1 MLYRQFEMRVPARA
15 HVIAQL
21 QRRRFEQTL
30 YCSDGE
36 AGACHSAVAAK
47 QIGQT
52 LYCPGG
58 VGAQAFGTRT
68 MAVDAE
74 TLCWLPHGQVRDVKA
89 V

>member
-1 MLYRQFEMRVPARA
+1 M
-15 HVIAQL
+15 HVIAQVPVAAK
-21 QRRRFEQTL
+21 QIEQL
-30 YCSDGE
+30 SKCSDGE

-74 TLCWLPHGQVRDVKA
+74 TLCWLPPGQVRDVKA

>member
-36 AGACHSAVAAK
+36 AGACHSAVAVAVLVLK
-47 QIGQT
+47 
-52 LYCPGG
+52 
-58 VGAQAFGTRT
+58 AFRTRT
-68 MAVDAE
+68 TAVDAE
-74 TLCWLPHGQVRDVKA
+74 TLCWLPPGQVRDVKA